1 MRDLAFGDQLDLADL
16 GFSDWLDRL
25 AQVDSDDV
33 FVEFL
38 GKNHGAIL
46 QDHGTSLIVT
56 FEKYAEIAQR
66 QKKGHPLSWDI
77 AGQIGWSSLTI
88 VCDTFDWF
96 RSPHVYAYFDRLV
109 DEGTLDQYDR
119 VIFLGVDETSHAAAV
134 YSVVATVAEVVL
146 IGPIATQA
154 RDIANWDQ
162 RYPAA
167 RRLDFAT
174 RYAYGPDL
182 VETAKKVTVI
192 YNQSNPTEAM
202 HATLYK
208 SVSTEHVGMRLLSM
222 PWRSLT
228 SAQFLSAALNLLA
241 EDDAKV
247 QLCKLMRARRENPD
261 YLRSL
266 LRMTIARNR
275 PDLTRKVCTYTLRKF
290 PNAPHFKKA
299 LEDLDKI

>member
-46 QDHGTSLIVT
+46 QDHGASLIVT

-66 QKKGHPLSWDI
+66 EKVIPFGWDI
-77 AGQIGWSSLTI
+77 AGQIGWSILTI

-146 IGPIATQA
+146 IGPIATKLTT
-154 RDIANWDQ
+154 DVANWDTKIRQ
-162 RYPAA
+162 LRGAW
-167 RRLDFAT
+167 
-174 RYAYGPDL
+174 
-182 VETAKKVTVI
+182 I
-192 YNQSNPTEAM
+192 CN
-202 HATLYK
+202 TL
-208 SVSTEHVGMRLLSM
+208 
-222 PWRSLT
+222 
-228 SAQFLSAALNLLA
+228 FLW
-241 EDDAKV
+241 
-247 QLCKLMRARRENPD
+247 
-261 YLRSL
+261 
-266 LRMTIARNR
+266 
-275 PDLTRKVCTYTLRKF
+275 
-290 PNAPHFKKA
+290 PH
-299 LEDLDKI
+299 LG

>member
-1 MRDLAFGDQLDLADL
+1 MRDLASGDQLDLADL

-25 AQVDSDDV
+25 AEVDSDDV

-46 QDHGTSLIVT
+46 QDHGASLIVT

-174 RYAYGPDL
+174 RYAYGTDL
-182 VETAKKVTVI
+182 IETAKKVTVI
-192 YNQSNPTEAM
+192 YNQNNPTEAM
-202 HATLYK
+202 HVTLYK

-228 SAQFLSAALNLLA
+228 SAQSLSAALNLLA
-241 EDDAKV
+241 EDDGTALQTHAGTSRKPRLFAVSVTDDNCTESARSDAESLHLYVTKV
-247 QLCKLMRARRENPD
+247 SKCA
-261 YLRSL
+261 
-266 LRMTIARNR
+266 A
-275 PDLTRKVCTYTLRKF
+275 F
-290 PNAPHFKKA
+290 
-299 LEDLDKI
+299 

>member
-46 QDHGTSLIVT
+46 QDHGASLIVT

-167 RRLDFAT
+167 WRLDFAT
-174 RYAYGPDL
+174 RYAYGPEL

-192 YNQSNPTEAM
+192 YNQNNPTEAM

-261 YLRSL
+261 YLRSV

-275 PDLTRKVCTYTLRKF
+275 PDLTRKVCTHTLRKF

-299 LEDLDKI
+299 LDDLDKI